1 LQHGNKIKQIK
12 SQSRRR
18 VKSSRGFSLVEMLI
32 ATVILLV
39 GLVGIAQLVPASILI
54 NQRGRLDST
63 SLVFAQREMDQMVG
77 HPLTDTSFSEAN
89 GAFCA
94 VFCSLG
100 NASPPGIVQGNNVIW
115 VSNRPFIDFSGAP
128 IDNFSFTYKDQ
139 NDPFAVTYDV
149 RWAVVTTVN
158 GSSITGKRFFVGV
171 RQLNASN
178 FVPAVT
184 LDAMVEQ

>member
-1 LQHGNKIKQIK
+1 M
-12 SQSRRR
+12 RRR
-18 VKSSRGFSLVEMLI
+18 ITMTYNASQQRQHAKGSRGFSLVEMLI

-39 GLVGIAQLVPASILI
+39 GLVGVAQLVPASILI

-63 SLVFAQREMDQMVG
+63 SLVFAQRELDQMLA
-77 HPLTDTSFSEAN
+77 HNLTDTSFFEAN
-89 GAFCA
+89 GALCA
-94 VFCSLG
+94 AFCSLG
-100 NASPPGIVQGNNVIW
+100 DASSPGTVEGNNVVW
-115 VSNRPFIDFSGAP
+115 VSNRPFVDFSGAP
-128 IDNFSFTYKDQ
+128 VDNFSFTYSDP
-139 NDPFAVTYDV
+139 NDPFAVRYDV

-184 LDAMVEQ
+184 LDAMIEQ

>member
-1 LQHGNKIKQIK
+1 MTKQIA
-12 SQSRRR
+12 SRPCRKEKR
-18 VKSSRGFSLVEMLI
+18 ARGFSLVEMLI

-54 NQRGRLDST
+54 NQKGRLDST
-63 SLVFAQREMDQMVG
+63 SLVFAQRELDQMLA
-77 HPLTDTSFSEAN
+77 HRLTDTSFIEAN
-89 GAFCA
+89 GALCA
-94 VFCSLG
+94 SFCSLG
-100 NASPPGIVQGNNVIW
+100 DASTPGAVQGNNVLW
-115 VSNRPFIDFSGAP
+115 LFGYRPLIDFSGAP
-128 IDNFSFTYKDQ
+128 VDNFSFTYTDP

-171 RQLNASN
+171 RQLGGST

-184 LDAMVEQ
+184 LDAMIEQ